1 MDRLTALDRAPKQS
15 HRGSVDS
22 CHRRRGPRPL
32 ALHVAH
38 AEWAW
43 RTRNPSQLVQFYR
56 GIKAYR
62 QHRYHRT
69 VGMPPAVWQRG
80 TSLLRDYGP
89 ADGWPLLVVPSLV
102 NRAYVLDLMP
112 GASLLGYFREH
123 GIRPFL
129 LDWAEPDR
137 KDRSLSLDDYVL
149 NRLGPAFDWLLQET
163 AKHPLVLGYCMGGTL
178 ATALACVRPGD
189 LAGLALLAAPW
200 DFHGGRQANG
210 HDKLPLHTLAGMS
223 GMTGSAPVD
232 LLQTLFAVIDPMAIP
247 RKFARFAMTSLTST
261 AATRFVAI
269 EDWLND
275 GVPLG
280 ADLAARCW
288 LDWYG
293 DNTPARG
300 CWQVDGVVI
309 QPARLDLPAFL
320 AIPAKDRIVPA
331 ASALAL
337 ANSLRNSEVIRP
349 ASGHV
354 GMVAGLSARRELWKP
369 LLTWMQRI
377 AATQKKP

>member
-1 MDRLTALDRAPKQS
+1 MDRLKALDRLSKKS
-15 HRGSVDS
+15 HHGSVDTYR
-22 CHRRRGPRPL
+22 RRRGPRPL
-32 ALHVAH
+32 ALHIAH

-43 RTRNPSQLVQFYR
+43 RTKNLPQLMQFYR

-62 QHRYHRT
+62 QHRYQRT
-69 VGMPPAVWQRG
+69 AAAAPAVWQCG

-89 ADGWPLLVVPSLV
+89 ADGWPLLVVPSLI
-102 NRAYVLDLMP
+102 NRAYVLDLMS
-112 GASLLGYFREH
+112 GASLLNYVREH
-123 GIRPFL
+123 GIRPLL

-137 KDRSLSLDDYVL
+137 HDRSLSLDDYL
-149 NRLGPAFDWLLQET
+149 LQRLGPAFDWLLQET
-163 AKHPLVLGYCMGGTL
+163 AKRPLVLGYCMGGTL
-178 ATALACVRPGD
+178 ATALACMRPGD

-200 DFHGGRQANG
+200 DFHSGRPATG
-210 HDKLPLHTLAGMS
+210 HGTLPLHALAGMS
-223 GMTGSAPVD
+223 GMSGSAPVD
-232 LLQTLFAVIDPMAIP
+232 LLQTLFAAVDPMAIP
-247 RKFARFAMTSLTST
+247 RKFARFAMTSPTST

-293 DNTPARG
+293 NNIPARG
-300 CWQVDGVVI
+300 RWKIDGVAI
-309 QPARLDLPAFL
+309 QPARLDLPTFL
-320 AIPAKDRIVPA
+320 AIPTEDRIVPA

-337 ANSLRNSEVIRP
+337 AKGLRNSEVIRP

-354 GMVAGLSARRELWKP
+354 GMVAGRSARRELWSP
-369 LLTWMQRI
+369 LMTWLQRI
-377 AATQKKP
+377 AAMQKNP